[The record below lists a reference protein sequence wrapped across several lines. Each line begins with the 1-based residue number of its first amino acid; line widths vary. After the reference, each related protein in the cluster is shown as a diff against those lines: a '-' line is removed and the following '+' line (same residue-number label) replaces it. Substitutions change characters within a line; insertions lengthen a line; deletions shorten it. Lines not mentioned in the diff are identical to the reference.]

1 MEVYCLVTHNY
12 LKRVYMTSLQS
23 FFDNVFSRYE
33 FGFTKGYNE
42 QQCFSARIEFCKIRL
57 RVDNKKAFGALVT
70 DFSDV

>member
-1 MEVYCLVTHNY
+1 MSSNSQLFEKSIYDQLA
-12 LKRVYMTSLQS
+12 S